1 MVRIFLFLVLCSNG
15 FCGSLEGLRYQ
26 YDLHCMQ
33 SSDINEHIPTLRE
46 LASQCET
53 VTEIGVGHVISTW
66 GILQG
71 LSESS
76 FKNVAYRGIDLNYP
90 SLERIYLA
98 ASLAKKNEIMFN
110 FLQANDFLIDLEPT
124 DMLFIDSWHTY
135 RHLTYELETFS
146 PKVSKYIAMHD
157 TSPPWGYQ
165 DEPFYQ
171 GFIPEYPAHINL
183 EKRGLWPAVED
194 FLSNHPEW
202 VLKKRYLNNCGFTI
216 LERVKR

>member
-1 MVRIFLFLVLCSNG
+1 
-15 FCGSLEGLRYQ
+15 
-26 YDLHCMQ
+26 
-33 SSDINEHIPTLRE
+33 
-46 LASQCET
+46 
-53 VTEIGVGHVISTW
+53 
-66 GILQG
+66 
-71 LSESS
+71 
-76 FKNVAYRGIDLNYP
+76 
-90 SLERIYLA
+90 
-98 ASLAKKNEIMFN
+98 MFN